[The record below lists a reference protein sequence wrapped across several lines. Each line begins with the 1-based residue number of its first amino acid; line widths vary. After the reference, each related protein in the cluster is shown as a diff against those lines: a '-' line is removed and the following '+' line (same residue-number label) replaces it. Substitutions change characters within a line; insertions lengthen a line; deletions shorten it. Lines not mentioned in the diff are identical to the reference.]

1 MVVKNKTQVDKSTI
15 LVEYMYLPGC
25 YCNDMQCHLEL
36 QAGGVQNAL
45 IFSTADRPITHSI
58 YVDFRVT

>member
-25 YCNDMQCHLEL
+25 YCDAQVQCHLEL
-36 QAGGVQNAL
+36 QAGGVQNVSIN
-45 IFSTADRPITHSI
+45 IFDR
-58 YVDFRVT
+58 